1 MSIRDRVTQDMKA
14 AMAARDQARLDALRL
29 IRAEILKA
37 DKETG
42 QPIDD
47 DQQMAVLQKMLKQRQ
62 EAIEQYV
69 AGGRPEQAEQERQE
83 AAIIQAYLPEP
94 LDEAAIRE
102 TIDAVLAEAGAV
114 DAKQMGRIIGAVMG
128 KLKATG
134 RPFDGRHVNQL
145 VREKLGA

>member
-69 AGGRPEQAEQERQE
+69 AGGRPEQAEQERAALQE
-83 AAIIQAYLPEP
+83 LAQACKDLNAQ
-94 LDEAAIRE
+94 LA
-102 TIDAVLAEAGAV
+102 DA
-114 DAKQMGRIIGAVMG
+114 
-128 KLKATG
+128 
-134 RPFDGRHVNQL
+134 
-145 VREKLGA
+145 REKAKEQEEVLTKARARIEKTFAGQKQELQKQIAAAMDVQLQAQRRR